1 MSPVPVNA
9 HRPQARLGAIRTS
22 HLLQLGSGPIRPSS
36 TERSRSRNARPPAP
50 PCANPPPVRR
60 HGKPS
65 RYNLIGGAERIIPPA
80 TQEFMALRSGA
91 KTQVVEGASHMV
103 FVSRPGATA
112 APSRQPRTSRP
123 SRSAA
128 ARRPRRPC
136 HSVHPAAAA
145 VVVPVGSRRV
155 P

>member
-50 PCANPPPVRR
+50 PCEPATGPQSWQLSR
-60 HGKPS
+60 H
-65 RYNLIGGAERIIPPA
+65 NLIGGADRIITPA
-80 TQEFMALRSGA
+80 TQEFMALRSGV
-91 KTQVVEGASHMV
+91 KTQIVEGASHMV

-112 APSRQPRTSRP
+112 APSGPGTKP
-123 SRSAA
+123 SNE
-128 ARRPRRPC
+128 RRR
-136 HSVHPAAAA
+136 
-145 VVVPVGSRRV
+145 
-155 P
+155 